1 MASLLLRYLQSAC
14 DAAIDPGDAVNFV
27 QPSVPSAPVKTRTMP
42 TRTLR
47 QAAFNAACA
56 ELIMQVE
63 DDYAPALLV
72 GVRTGGFV
80 VAETMARVASFR
92 VMPLTCRR
100 PTTAL
105 KSLVPGLKPL
115 LSALP
120 EPLLNALRRVE
131 HRATAGH
138 RRAEGTTQ
146 IDLAEAAAI
155 ADRLRKLGRSPR
167 VLVVDDAVDSGVTLA
182 TVLRTLG
189 ELCPPT
195 AELRTA
201 VITVTTEDPIVDPD
215 YALYRGVLCRFP
227 WSFDA
232 RG

>member
-1 MASLLLRYLQSAC
+1 LLRHWQSAC
-14 DAAIDPGDAVNFV
+14 DAAIERGDTVSFA
-27 QPSVPSAPVKTRTMP
+27 QDSAPETAPVTTGSLP
-42 TRTLR
+42 TRTLGR
-47 QAAFNAACA
+47 TTFDAACA
-56 ELIMQVE
+56 ELTIMVGR
-63 DDYAPALLV
+63 DYAPALLV

-80 VAETMARVASFR
+80 VAETMARMTSLPVL
-92 VMPLTCRR
+92 PLTCRR

-120 EPLLNALRRVE
+120 EPLLNALRRAE
-131 HRATAGH
+131 HRAIAGH
-138 RRAEGTTQ
+138 RRAGQAIQ

-155 ADRLRKLGRSPR
+155 ADRLRTSGCGAR

-182 TVLRTLG
+182 TVLQTLRAI
-189 ELCPPT
+189 CPPAT
-195 AELRTA
+195 ALRTA
-201 VITVTTEDPIVDPD
+201 VITVTTEDPVVAPD